1 MEKAAATAQHEP
13 KIKIRKEI
21 FLGKIKLEDF
31 LLKEASLILEKYK

>member
-1 MEKAAATAQHEP
+1 MEKAAATVTP
-13 KIKIRKEI
+13 KIKIRNEI